1 MVVHS
6 KAIAKQNLKIK
17 KSVFPMK
24 DRFYKKY
31 SQRSHQRA
39 HTKKLR
45 KKNFEKLEK

>member
-24 DRFYKKY
+24 DRFHKK
-31 SQRSHQRA
+31 
-39 HTKKLR
+39 
-45 KKNFEKLEK
+45 